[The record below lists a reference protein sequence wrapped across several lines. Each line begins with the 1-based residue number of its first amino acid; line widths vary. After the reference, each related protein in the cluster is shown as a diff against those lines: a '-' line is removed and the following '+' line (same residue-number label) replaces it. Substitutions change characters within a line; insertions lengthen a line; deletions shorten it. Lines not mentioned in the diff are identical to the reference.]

1 MAKLYKAILRRQ
13 HTGKVT
19 GVLVNHGMCALI
31 PWNGE
36 KTIDDAKKIEDSILY
51 IEKEIIFKNL
61 SDPELISEW

>member
-1 MAKLYKAILRRQ
+1 MAKLYKAILRRE

-36 KTIDDAKKIEDSILY
+36 KTIDDAKK
-51 IEKEIIFKNL
+51 
-61 SDPELISEW
+61 